1 VLSSGGS
8 RKPTQEQSNSDN
20 KNNAAAVAA
29 LFTEDGV
36 LLASDGMFS
45 GRQDIEKR
53 VSSPSR
59 SQQQEPE
66 LATSERRRDAGAP
79 SSEMQKPQD

>member
-8 RKPTQEQSNSDN
+8 RKPAQEQSNSDN

-29 LFTEDGV
+29 RFTEDGV

-53 VSSPSR
+53 Y
-59 SQQQEPE
+59 
-66 LATSERRRDAGAP
+66 ADTFRR
-79 SSEMQKPQD
+79 